1 MKYERPGITLE
12 KYTLSEPVMAG
23 AASSIDPTQPTDP
36 TKPGP
41 VIEPN
46 DPLQELGDAFGDVL
60 DLSKK

>member
-23 AASSIDPTQPTDP
+23 AASAIDPTTDPTQPE
-36 TKPGP
+36 KGP
-41 VIEPN
+41 VIEEN
-46 DPLQELGDAFGDVL
+46 DPFQELKGAFGDVL